1 MEIAR
6 SLIVNFL
13 RTTSVVPFGNS
24 AAPFRISAAC
34 LVARASRLAL
44 SPPVWP
50 DGRLTLQPGSP
61 FRRTGGGVAASVAQT
76 RISSAGCAAFT
87 APIAVRTAPILIPN
101 S

>member
-24 AAPFRISAAC
+24 AAPFRSSAAC

-44 SPPVWP
+44 SAPVWP
-50 DGRLTLQPGSP
+50 DGRLTLQTGTP
-61 FRRTGGGVAASVAQT
+61 FCLTGGGVAASVART
-76 RISSAGCAAFT
+76 RISAAAHAAST
-87 APIAVRTAPILIPN
+87 AQIPN
-101 S
+101 PNS